1 MYVNRDAYAYFY
13 GAKGQV
19 LTDQVMTNL
28 WNAEPAYF
36 RRYTAEQKK
45 QIFNNSRG
53 KIGSDCSGFACK
65 VTGETGYSA
74 SIYAKRTVE
83 TSLAEG
89 VAGQFLYTTWGG
101 AGRHIGI
108 DAGMGFCL
116 DMGYESTDENVRL
129 HRDSVHLYKI
139 GDVAWE
145 HSFQTGVG

>member
-36 RRYTAEQKK
+36 RRYTAEQKN

-53 KIGSDCSGFACK
+53 KIGYDCSGFACK

-89 VAGQFLYTTWGG
+89 VAGQFL
-101 AGRHIGI
+101 
-108 DAGMGFCL
+108 
-116 DMGYESTDENVRL
+116 
-129 HRDSVHLYKI
+129 
-139 GDVAWE
+139 
-145 HSFQTGVG
+145 